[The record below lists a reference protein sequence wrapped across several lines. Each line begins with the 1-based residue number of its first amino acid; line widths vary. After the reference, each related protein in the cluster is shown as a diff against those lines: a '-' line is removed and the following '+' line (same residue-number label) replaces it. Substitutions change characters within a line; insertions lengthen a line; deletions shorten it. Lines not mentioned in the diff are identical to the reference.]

1 MIENA
6 CRKKR
11 YVYGTTLDSIAK
23 VKGLVKFD
31 LQAEP
36 EARKFQIEVGGNV
49 LGVFDFGPRKFGSE
63 EIFIPK
69 DFGLDLEE
77 DDGYLIYFVHDENT
91 RYGSSLH
98 SIFLSPELSYIFLYR

>member
-6 CRKKR
+6 CRKYY
-11 YVYGTTLDSIAK
+11 YVYGTTLDSVAK
-23 VKGLVKFD
+23 VKGVIKFD

-49 LGVFDFGPRKFGSE
+49 LGVFNFGPRRFGSKA
-63 EIFIPK
+63 IFIPR
-69 DFGLDLEE
+69 DSGLDLEE
-77 DDGYLIYFVHDENT
+77 DDGYLIYFVHDKNT

-98 SIFLSPELSYIFLYR
+98 SIS